1 MEHLIVEFRE
11 WTMLILEA
19 GILLVVWLE
28 YKYDFRKD
36 EEKKHKKTKTTKK
49 TTRGLSGEETT
60 EEVTETSEPIE
71 KHIS

>member
-1 MEHLIVEFRE
+1 MEHLITELRE
-11 WTMLILEA
+11 WIMLIQRR
-19 GILLVVWLE
+19 GFLVVWLE